1 MGGGG
6 NWQGSAVDPS
16 NGILHVPSRTSP
28 ITVRLVEAD
37 SARSVFRYMRGRG
50 GSPLGPQRLPLV
62 KPPYA
67 RLTAIDIN
75 TGDHVWQIPLGD
87 GIRARVIDMGIPDP
101 GPLGGGAFTGPL
113 LTETLLF
120 IGHGGARDGA
130 AGGPALLVL
139 DKATGET
146 LHTIELPSTPTGT
159 PMTYMAAGRQY
170 IVVAFGR
177 SDETGLIALA
187 LR

>member
-1 MGGGG
+1 M
-6 NWQGSAVDPS
+6 
-16 NGILHVPSRTSP
+16 
-28 ITVRLVEAD
+28 
-37 SARSVFRYMRGRG
+37 
-50 GSPLGPQRLPLV
+50 
-62 KPPYA
+62 
-67 RLTAIDIN
+67 IDLN

-87 GIRARVIDMGIPDP
+87 GIRSRVIDMGIPDP
-101 GPLGGGAFTGPL
+101 GPLGGGAYTGPL

-146 LHTIELPSTPTGT
+146 LHTIELPALPTGT
-159 PMTYMAAGRQY
+159 PMTYMVGGRQH

-177 SDETGLIALA
+177 SEEAGLIALA